1 MWRDLELESA
11 TRAQLTEIG
20 PVDLVVGVPSYNNVQ
35 TIAHVVRAVQVGLAK
50 YFPECRAVIVN
61 SDGGSTDGTQDLVRD
76 VSLSDYR
83 TVLASHPVYPVH
95 RIVTPYHGIPG
106 KGSALRAVFQVA
118 AELKA
123 KACAVVDSDLR
134 SIEPAWMDLLLSP
147 VLKEDFDFVSPLY
160 HRHKYD
166 GTITNSIVYPL
177 TRSLYGLRVRQP
189 IGGDF
194 GFSGR
199 MARHYLEQDVWE
211 TDVARFG
218 IDIWMTTTAITGGFR
233 ICQAFLGAKIHDAKD
248 PSLDLSQMLV
258 QVVSAVFDLMGAQEA
273 AWKSVRGSRSVPLFG
288 MEHAVG
294 LENVKVDAERM
305 IRNFRY
311 GVAELTE
318 VWSRVLHP
326 QVIQQLEEAGREE
339 TSKFHLPPG
348 LWIRVLYDFA
358 LAYHRRTIDRGH
370 LLQSLAPLYMGRVAS
385 FVLETEDA
393 SAEEVEVIHENVC
406 LLFESMKAELV
417 ERWSAR
423 GPGKG

>member
-1 MWRDLELESA
+1 MLRDLELEPA
-11 TRAQLTEIG
+11 TKAQLAEIG
-20 PVDLVVGVPSYNNVQ
+20 KVDLVVGVPSYNNVQ
-35 TIAHVVRAVQVGLAK
+35 TIAHVIRAVQVGLAK

-83 TVLASHPVYPVH
+83 TVLACHPVYPVH
-95 RIVTPYHGIPG
+95 RIVTPYHGLPG

-123 KACAVVDSDLR
+123 RACAVVDSDLR

-147 VLKEDFDFVSPLY
+147 VMKEDFDFVSPLY

-199 MARHYLEQDVWE
+199 MAEHYLEQDVWE

-273 AWKSVRGSRSVPLFG
+273 AWKSVRGSRPVPLFG

-311 GVAELTE
+311 GVTELKE

-326 QVIQQLEEAGREE
+326 QVIQQLEQVE
-339 TSKFHLPPG
+339 TDGTAAFHLPPG
-348 LWIRVLYDFA
+348 LWIRILYDFA
-358 LAYHRRTIDRGH
+358 LAYHRRVIDRGH
-370 LLQSLAPLYMGRVAS
+370 LLQSLTPLYMGRVAS
-385 FVLETEDA
+385 FVQETAEA

-406 LLFESMKAELV
+406 LLFESMKPELV

-423 GPGKG
+423 GAGQG